1 MTKKLKLAEGISKP
15 LVINSDYTYKVDVK
29 LTKDGTKDGKQLFF
43 GIKKN
48 NSIDNELDDT
58 YNKYIQ
64 SDPYIKDCVV
74 QLYNSPYSNGKSI
87 VYNLSKNTTGSERLL
102 TFSYNGTV
110 LFKIKQ
116 AAKALEYNSEY
127 VYVCAVSSI
136 SNSPDNIWLFAKF
149 SDSLPTPDQLKTS
162 YRTMTQFSPDY
173 TGNNK
178 KNGKILYFSE
188 NTLPTDKTIQELKD
202 NGTLEVIQEN
212 TGGLT
217 LSSYNTLIPYHL
229 TQVNRTDSNT
239 PYNISTLPDK
249 SVAFEKEY
257 LMCSIAAH
265 NTVGSYQTTK
275 FNIFDNT
282 YYCGVYKYN
291 SNVNKTKY
299 HIKLYKVNTSP
310 FNSLTSSLNLEAPIY
325 LFVSQDTNEVLQYTE
340 NDQTYNYR
348 KISCQSTPNKN
359 YTFFL
364 CEETNTL
371 ISSKL
376 NHKTISELKSMYNL
390 TYKSGANLTIDDNDV
405 IVNNISDRGIVNVW
419 RSTNKGT
426 LTVNSYFPNNERVVA
441 ACLYNFYEDAIGTNA
456 HSKYCPRYVINA
468 TPSEAYATFTID
480 V

>member
-1 MTKKLKLAEGISKP
+1 
-15 LVINSDYTYKVDVK
+15 
-29 LTKDGTKDGKQLFF
+29 
-43 GIKKN
+43 
-48 NSIDNELDDT
+48 
-58 YNKYIQ
+58 
-64 SDPYIKDCVV
+64 
-74 QLYNSPYSNGKSI
+74 
-87 VYNLSKNTTGSERLL
+87 
-102 TFSYNGTV
+102 
-110 LFKIKQ
+110 
-116 AAKALEYNSEY
+116 
-127 VYVCAVSSI
+127 
-136 SNSPDNIWLFAKF
+136 
-149 SDSLPTPDQLKTS
+149 
-162 YRTMTQFSPDY
+162 
-173 TGNNK
+173 
-178 KNGKILYFSE
+178 
-188 NTLPTDKTIQELKD
+188 
-202 NGTLEVIQEN
+202 
-212 TGGLT
+212 
-217 LSSYNTLIPYHL
+217 
-229 TQVNRTDSNT
+229 
-239 PYNISTLPDK
+239 
-249 SVAFEKEY
+249 
-257 LMCSIAAH
+257 MCSIAAH

>member
-1 MTKKLKLAEGISKP
+1 
-15 LVINSDYTYKVDVK
+15 
-29 LTKDGTKDGKQLFF
+29 
-43 GIKKN
+43 
-48 NSIDNELDDT
+48 
-58 YNKYIQ
+58 
-64 SDPYIKDCVV
+64 
-74 QLYNSPYSNGKSI
+74 
-87 VYNLSKNTTGSERLL
+87 
-102 TFSYNGTV
+102 
-110 LFKIKQ
+110 
-116 AAKALEYNSEY
+116 
-127 VYVCAVSSI
+127 
-136 SNSPDNIWLFAKF
+136 
-149 SDSLPTPDQLKTS
+149 
-162 YRTMTQFSPDY
+162 
-173 TGNNK
+173 
-178 KNGKILYFSE
+178 
-188 NTLPTDKTIQELKD
+188 
-202 NGTLEVIQEN
+202 
-212 TGGLT
+212 
-217 LSSYNTLIPYHL
+217 
-229 TQVNRTDSNT
+229 
-239 PYNISTLPDK
+239 
-249 SVAFEKEY
+249 
-257 LMCSIAAH
+257 MCSIAAN